1 MKETT
6 MSTGLL
12 IRYMINKYHYIYKI
26 IGKYANEQVI
36 TYPHYKKKKHWKENN
51 SKIKDK
57 KIHNPK
63 NMGWVAVN

>member
-1 MKETT
+1 

-36 TYPHYKKKKHWKENN
+36 TYPHYKKKTLKKNN
-51 SKIKDK
+51 STIKDK
-57 KIHNPK
+57 KNS
-63 NMGWVAVN
+63 

>member
-1 MKETT
+1 

-36 TYPHYKKKKHWKENN
+36 TYPHYKKKNIEKRIIQKLRIKNFIIQRTWGGWRLIKETT
-51 SKIKDK
+51 
-57 KIHNPK
+57 
-63 NMGWVAVN
+63 

>member
-1 MKETT
+1 

-12 IRYMINKYHYIYKI
+12 IRYMINKYHYIHKI

-36 TYPHYKKKKHWKENN
+36 TYPHYKKKNIEKKNN

>member
-1 MKETT
+1 

-36 TYPHYKKKKHWKENN
+36 TYPHYKKKNIEKR
-51 SKIKDK
+51 I
-57 KIHNPK
+57 IRQ
-63 NMGWVAVN
+63 